1 MQTLGE
7 LHKQKTQLRGSD
19 NIAAEVSRLEGAL
32 GVARDDL
39 VGLLYILLVHW
50 LNECMY
56 RPPTYF
62 ASKV

>member
-39 VGLLYILLVHW
+39 VGSLYILLAH
-50 LNECMY
+50 
-56 RPPTYF
+56 
-62 ASKV
+62 